1 MEKALIIVGI
11 ILDFVCLSGMIIIT
25 VLKLKNKKNKK

>member
-11 ILDFVCLSGMIIIT
+11 VLDCICMGGMIVLT
-25 VLKLKNKKNKK
+25 VLKLKNKK